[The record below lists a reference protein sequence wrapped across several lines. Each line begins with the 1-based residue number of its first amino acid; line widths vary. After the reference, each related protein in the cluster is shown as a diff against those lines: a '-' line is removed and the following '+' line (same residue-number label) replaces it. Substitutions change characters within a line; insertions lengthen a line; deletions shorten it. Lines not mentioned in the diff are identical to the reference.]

1 MLLGLIIV
9 IQKNKSMDRPVSAA
23 KQRKSNYKKS
33 LTYLL
38 VALALVAAF
47 FLLRKVLRTKVDTN
61 DFQVAQ
67 IEVGKVANAISAYG
81 SVVPAFEEQVNA
93 PIATEIKEVLVRSG
107 AAVEAGVQLMQLDDE
122 YIQLEYD
129 QIKDQVELKKN
140 KITRLR
146 FEYEKNLND
155 LRYENEIKALQLSA
169 LEAQL
174 KDTERLQEIGSATT
188 EEVEKAKLDL
198 EIAQLEKKKLDNNLE
213 FKEKTIASDRRNLE
227 LEMLIEEKKLK
238 ELQRKLKETSVR
250 APRPGVVTYIN
261 ESIGQKVN
269 EGEALVRLANLEAF
283 RIEASCSDR
292 YANTVK
298 TGLPVKVRIN
308 STDLD
313 GYISSILP
321 AVENNTIEFIVEL
334 KDYSHEALRPNLRVE
349 IFIIS
354 EERDQVMRVRNGSAF
369 TGAVEQFLYVVRGD
383 EAIRERVS
391 IGLTS
396 KDYVQLTN
404 TNLKAGDRV
413 IISNMEA
420 YDHLQSITLKN
431 D

>member
-1 MLLGLIIV
+1 
-9 IQKNKSMDRPVSAA
+9 MDRPVSTA
-23 KQRKSNYKKS
+23 KQRKNSYKKS
-33 LTYLL
+33 LTYVLI
-38 VALALVAAF
+38 AIALVAAF
-47 FLLRKVLRTKVDTN
+47 FLLRKVLRTKVSTD
-61 DFQVAQ
+61 DFQMAQ

-81 SVVPAFEEQVNA
+81 SVVPAFEQQVNA
-93 PIATEIKEVLVRSG
+93 PIATVIKEVLVRSG

-122 YIQLEYD
+122 YIQLQYD

-140 KITRLR
+140 NITRLR

-155 LRYENEIKALQLSA
+155 LRFENEIKALQLST

-174 KDTERLQEIGSATT
+174 KDAERLQEIGSATV

-198 EIAQLEKKKLDNNLE
+198 EIAQLEKKKLDNNLQ
-213 FKEKTIASDRRNLE
+213 FKEKTINSDRRNLE

-238 ELQRKLKETSVR
+238 EFQRKLTETSVK

-292 YANTVK
+292 YANLVK
-298 TGLPVKVRIN
+298 VGLPVKVRIN
-308 STDLD
+308 AKDLK

-321 AVENNTIEFIVEL
+321 AVENNTLEFIVEL
-334 KDYSHEALRPNLRVE
+334 EDFGNEALRPNLRVE

-354 EERDQVMRVRNGSAF
+354 EEKEQVLRVRNGSAF
-369 TGAVEQFLYVVRGD
+369 TGAVEQALYVVRGE
-383 EAIRERVS
+383 EAIRERVT

-396 KDYVQLTN
+396 KDYVELTN

-413 IISNMEA
+413 IISNMED
-420 YDHLQSITLKN
+420 YDHLQSITLKK

>member
-1 MLLGLIIV
+1 
-9 IQKNKSMDRPVSAA
+9 MDRPVSTA
-23 KQRKSNYKKS
+23 KQRKNSYKKS
-33 LTYLL
+33 LTYVLI
-38 VALALVAAF
+38 ALALVAAF
-47 FLLRKVLRTKVDTN
+47 FLLRKVLRTKVSTD
-61 DFQVAQ
+61 DFQMAQ

-81 SVVPAFEEQVNA
+81 SVVPAFEQQVNA
-93 PIATEIKEVLVRSG
+93 PIATVIKEVLVRSG

-122 YIQLEYD
+122 YIQLQYD

-140 KITRLR
+140 NITRLR

-155 LRYENEIKALQLSA
+155 LRFENEIKALQLST

-174 KDTERLQEIGSATT
+174 KDAERLQEIGSATV

-198 EIAQLEKKKLDNNLE
+198 EIAQLEKKKLDNNLQ
-213 FKEKTIASDRRNLE
+213 FKEKTINSDRRNLE

-238 ELQRKLKETSVR
+238 EFQRKLTETSVK
-250 APRPGVVTYIN
+250 APSPGVVTYIN

-292 YANTVK
+292 YANLVK
-298 TGLPVKVRIN
+298 VGLPVNVRIN
-308 STDLD
+308 AKDLK

-321 AVENNTIEFIVEL
+321 AVENNTLEFIVEL
-334 KDYSHEALRPNLRVE
+334 EDFGNEALRPNLRVE

-354 EERDQVMRVRNGSAF
+354 EEKEQVLRVRNGSAF
-369 TGAVEQFLYVVRGD
+369 TGAVEQALYVIRGE
-383 EAIRERVS
+383 EAIRERVT

-396 KDYVQLTN
+396 KDYVELTN

-413 IISNMEA
+413 IISNMED

>member
-1 MLLGLIIV
+1 
-9 IQKNKSMDRPVSAA
+9 MDRPVSAA
-23 KQRKSNYKKS
+23 KQRKNSYKKS
-33 LTYLL
+33 FTYVLI
-38 VALALVAAF
+38 ALALVAGF
-47 FLLRKVLRTKVDTN
+47 FLLRKALKTKVNTN
-61 DFQVAQ
+61 DFQMAQ
-67 IEVGKVANAISAYG
+67 IELGKVVNAISAYG
-81 SVVPAFEEQVNA
+81 SVVPAFEQQVNA
-93 PIATEIKEVLVRSG
+93 PIATVIKEVLVRSG

-122 YIQLEYD
+122 YIQLQFD

-140 KITRLR
+140 NITRLR

-155 LRYENEIKALQLSA
+155 LRFENEIKGLQLSS

-174 KDTERLQEIGSATT
+174 KDAERLQEIGSATV
-188 EEVEKAKLDL
+188 EEVEQAKLDL
-198 EIAQLEKKKLDNNLE
+198 EIAQLEKKKLDNNLQ
-213 FKEKTIASDRRNLE
+213 FKEKTITNDRRNLE

-238 ELQRKLKETSVR
+238 EFQRKLTETSVK
-250 APRPGVVTYIN
+250 APRAGVVTYIN

-292 YANTVK
+292 YANLVK
-298 TGLPVKVRIN
+298 VGLPVKVRIN
-308 STDLD
+308 STDLT

-321 AVENNTIEFIVEL
+321 AVENNTLEFIVEL
-334 KDYSHEALRPNLRVE
+334 EDYSHEALRPNLRVE

-354 EERDQVMRVRNGSAF
+354 EEREQVLRVRNGSAF
-369 TGAVEQFLYVVRGD
+369 TGAVEQALYVVRGE
-383 EAIRERVS
+383 EAIRERVT

-396 KDYVQLTN
+396 KDYVELTN

-413 IISNMEA
+413 IISNMED